1 MLSLAGSTC
10 LLPVHCWVLQEP
22 VLHVEDPGRGLCV
35 LSVCLLAHT
44 SLKEQGFQSI
54 WGLLAALEVHVES
67 V

>member
-10 LLPVHCWVLQEP
+10 LLPVHCW

-44 SLKEQGFQSI
+44 SLKQQGFQSI
-54 WGLLAALEVHVES
+54 RGLLATLKVHVKS